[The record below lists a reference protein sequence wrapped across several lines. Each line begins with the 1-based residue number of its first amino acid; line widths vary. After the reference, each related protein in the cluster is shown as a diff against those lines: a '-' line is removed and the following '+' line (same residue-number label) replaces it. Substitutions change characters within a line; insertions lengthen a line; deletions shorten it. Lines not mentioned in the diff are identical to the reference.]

1 MIGQESIVW
10 KYKINILTKLVILLN
25 IKTKIKNQRTQIT

>member
-1 MIGQESIVW
+1 MIGQESIGW